1 MRFWP
6 LVTGRSSISRS
17 GICIKAQI
25 HLLEAVIRI
34 PNKGISVAES
44 LSQDGVIKINL
55 YQE

>member
-34 PNKGISVAES
+34 PNKGISVAEN